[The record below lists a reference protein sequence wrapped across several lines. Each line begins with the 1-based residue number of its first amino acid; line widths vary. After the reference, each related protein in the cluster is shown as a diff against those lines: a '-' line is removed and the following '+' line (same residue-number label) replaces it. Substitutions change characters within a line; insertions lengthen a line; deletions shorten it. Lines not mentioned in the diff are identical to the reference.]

1 MFSRLNASFLNVVTL
16 KMVLHFI
23 MIRNIG
29 GTDLEMVGGEM
40 LVLVLDK
47 LFETYGGHTFND
59 LD

>member
-1 MFSRLNASFLNVVTL
+1 
-16 KMVLHFI
+16 MVLHFI

>member
-1 MFSRLNASFLNVVTL
+1 MNASFLNVVTL